1 MWKNTNKPAVW
12 LTEEELWDA
21 MTHPDMGIPKVMLVN
36 ATLTAKFGN
45 PDDLVSKRAV
55 ARAVYDN
62 DYMWDDLAELGITP
76 ELEKESN
83 ECNER

>member
-1 MWKNTNKPAVW
+1 MSNDNKQDPAVW
-12 LTEEELWDA
+12 LTEEEFGDA

-36 ATLTAKFGN
+36 ATLT
-45 PDDLVSKRAV
+45 DDLVSKRAV